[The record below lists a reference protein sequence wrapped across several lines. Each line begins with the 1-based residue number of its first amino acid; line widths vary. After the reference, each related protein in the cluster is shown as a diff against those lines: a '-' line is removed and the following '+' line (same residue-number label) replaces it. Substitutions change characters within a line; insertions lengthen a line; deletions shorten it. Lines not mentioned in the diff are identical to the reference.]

1 MTRLGYVTA
10 TAFATLLVATA
21 SFVSMPVKLIW
32 NTSASTPIGLYDLA
46 PPRDLKLG
54 DLVAIRP
61 PAPLADFMVGRRYIG
76 RGVPL
81 LKHVAA
87 LPGQRVCRFGPRVT
101 VDGVHLADALDR
113 DSLGRALP
121 LWQGCRRIANGQLFL
136 MNASVRDS
144 FDGRYFGALPTR
156 NVIGEATPIY
166 TDETNDG
173 HFVWRA
179 GRNR

>member
-1 MTRLGYVTA
+1 MTRLGYVAA
-10 TAFATLLVATA
+10 TAFATLLVATV
-21 SFVSMPVKLIW
+21 SFVPMPVKLTW
-32 NTSASTPIGLYDLA
+32 NASASTPIGLYDLA
-46 PPRDLKLG
+46 LPRDLKVG
-54 DLVAIRP
+54 DLVAITP

-76 RGVPL
+76 RDVPL

-101 VDGVHLADALDR
+101 IDGVLLAYALAR

-121 LWQGCRRIANGQLFL
+121 IWQGCQRIAKGQLFL
-136 MNASVRDS
+136 LNSSASDS

-166 TDETNDG
+166 TDPTNDG

-179 GRNR
+179 GRSR